1 MTALG
6 GHRSVCA
13 IIPAR
18 RSAAARVARALPTLL
33 LLARP
38 ALADDAPWARVG
50 EHDGIVVERHE
61 VAGTH
66 LHEVR
71 VSTHSPLPPAAILAT
86 RWRQQDFPQFVPYV
100 DRVDVLED
108 DGDTKLFYEQ
118 LSIPLVRDRD
128 VVLRAVRHV
137 DATTGAAEV
146 VTRAVTDAGPPE
158 RRDHVRVRT
167 SESRWELAPTAD
179 GGSDVRYT
187 IRTDVGGFLP
197 SFVVNAA
204 QRDAT
209 PKMVRAILD
218 RAGRGISAT
227 P

>member
-1 MTALG
+1 MA
-6 GHRSVCA
+6 
-13 IIPAR
+13 
-18 RSAAARVARALPTLL
+18 ARALVAVL
-33 LLARP
+33 LLAAP
-38 ALADDAPWARVG
+38 ALAGDAAWTRVG
-50 EHDGIVVERHE
+50 EHDGIVVERRE

-71 VSTHSPLPPAAILAT
+71 ASTHSPLPPAAILAT
-86 RWRQQDFPQFVPYV
+86 LWTQQDFPRFVPYV

-128 VVLRAVRHV
+128 VVLRAVRRV
-137 DATTGAAEV
+137 DATTGASEV
-146 VTRAVTDAGPPE
+146 VTRAVTDEGPPE

-167 SESRWELAPTAD
+167 SESHWELAPTGD
-179 GGSDVRYT
+179 GGCDVRYT

-197 SFVVNAA
+197 AFVVNAA

-209 PKMVRAILD
+209 PKMMRAILD
-218 RAGRGISAT
+218 RAGRAAT